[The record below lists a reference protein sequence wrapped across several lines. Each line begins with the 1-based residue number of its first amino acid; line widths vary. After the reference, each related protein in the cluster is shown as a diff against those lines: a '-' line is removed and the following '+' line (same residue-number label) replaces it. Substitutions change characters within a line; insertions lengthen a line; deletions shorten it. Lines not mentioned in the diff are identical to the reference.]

1 MQLPPELI
9 LLVIEALI
17 PSESR
22 ILPPGHIVTR
32 TLLSLSLTCKLTYP
46 LARELLFTHCLYL
59 NSGKRIEDVLNQS
72 QLCRFGR
79 YSPVGVDKG
88 TRARSLF
95 LAFPSPVTI
104 SLNSTDRQ
112 IDSLLSLFSTN
123 VRCLIIDLPLRHL
136 LFNDT
141 ENRRAQNVVYGA
153 ISRLEAVEEFCYL
166 RDGLGTAPYRHTWL
180 NRLDISAW
188 SLGVT
193 LVWPRLRRLA
203 LCNPAFDHL
212 LVETLRQ
219 SPNLTHLA
227 FTCPS
232 KMESLYTDRA
242 IQSLDFAQTFSHLQ
256 RVLILQGDGPL
267 EITHP
272 WDFWESRMVT
282 QHVDRG
288 NWEQSFLGK
297 LMVAVQTAARSTS
310 VVQFQPELVYINEPK
325 TGPFDS
331 EDYATFQEWTGTRA
345 LDGTLWDYPGLVYDV
360 NVHGRIAAALFAD
373 AQDENSRSAFAGL
386 TVPGIYALFK
396 GHIAMCGANP
406 IGNLTQ
412 LTKTRTYTQSC
423 RSTSL
428 SRNRLKGDSETLPN

>member
-1 MQLPPELI
+1 MMQLPPELI
-9 LLVIEALI
+9 LLIVEALI
-17 PSESR
+17 PPKSR
-22 ILPPGHIVTR
+22 VFPPDHPVTR
-32 TLLSLSLTCKLTYP
+32 TLLSLSLTCKLTHP

-72 QLCRFGR
+72 QLCRFVRCG
-79 YSPVGVDKG
+79 PAGVDKG

-95 LAFPSPVTI
+95 LAFPSAVTI

-112 IDSLLSLFSTN
+112 IDCLLSLFSTS
-123 VRCLIIDLPLRHL
+123 VRCLTIDLPLRHL

-141 ENRRAQNVVYGA
+141 DNRNAQNVVYGA

-188 SLGVT
+188 SLGVM

-232 KMESLYTDRA
+232 RMESLYTDRA
-242 IQSLDFAQTFSHLQ
+242 VQSLDIAQTLSHLQ
-256 RVLILQGDGPL
+256 RVLILQGNGPL
-267 EITHP
+267 EIAHP

-282 QHVDRG
+282 QYVDRG

-310 VVQFQPELVYINEPK
+310 GVQFRPELVYINEPK
-325 TGPFDS
+325 TGPFDA
-331 EDYATFQEWTGTRA
+331 EDYAAFQEWTGARA

-373 AQDENSRSAFAGL
+373 AQDENSRSAF
-386 TVPGIYALFK
+386 VV
-396 GHIAMCGANP
+396 
-406 IGNLTQ
+406 
-412 LTKTRTYTQSC
+412 
-423 RSTSL
+423 
-428 SRNRLKGDSETLPN
+428 